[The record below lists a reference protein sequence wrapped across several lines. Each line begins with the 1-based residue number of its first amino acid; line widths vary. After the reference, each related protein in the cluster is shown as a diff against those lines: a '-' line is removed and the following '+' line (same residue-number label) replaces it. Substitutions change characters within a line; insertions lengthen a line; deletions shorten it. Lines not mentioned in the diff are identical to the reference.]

1 MQATP
6 LAQCGR
12 AAPLRIRPATVCKR
26 DSDSAFSSSPSSQR
40 RCVVT
45 MGAAAATS
53 SSARLSRR
61 DADGHRQVVF
71 GTGRNHVE
79 GSRLLLNSRH
89 SAFQISEERLH
100 EFLQAEVSFFAQK
113 ESSSLTLKKVIDS
126 STPDTAAALAVQEL
140 PIRFAQ
146 RILQIEGLDGWR
158 SSPEL
163 VEVHSLYSRSFKDLR
178 LVELDVENL
187 GPFTDVVQSLKGRM
201 KGVIPAL
208 ATAMRNLQSAED
220 YGEQHI
226 NNWLD
231 TFLLSRIGTEMLTSQ
246 YIACTSSIK
255 DSPKGRRGGIVD
267 HACDPAIICDRA
279 AKHVRKL
286 CKSHYNMEQELEI
299 IIETG
304 ASCEISGQGRV
315 RFPYVPQYLFY
326 ILVELLKNSARAT
339 VESSGGDQSQI
350 RARPIV
356 VTVGADP
363 SQVAI
368 RVHDSAGGIPFSVA
382 DRVWS
387 YMYSTANQSTGGT
400 GFSQQ
405 GTPLAG
411 FGVGLPLSRLY
422 ARYLGG
428 SLHLLSLPGIG
439 TRAYLYLKRLESEA
453 REEVPSHIGHSVQP
467 EPPL

>member
-1 MQATP
+1 MVSKARGESIRRQSGLVLPCSRVLLPRDGLCSRPPRLHSAVP
-6 LAQCGR
+6 QRR
-12 AAPLRIRPATVCKR
+12 AA
-26 DSDSAFSSSPSSQR
+26 
-40 RCVVT
+40 
-45 MGAAAATS
+45 
-53 SSARLSRR
+53 
-61 DADGHRQVVF
+61 
-71 GTGRNHVE
+71 
-79 GSRLLLNSRH
+79 
-89 SAFQISEERLH
+89 AFQISEERLQ
-100 EFLQAEVSFFAQK
+100 EFLQAEVAYFAGK
-113 ESSSLTLKKVIDS
+113 ESISLTLKKVIDS

-146 RILQIEGLDGWR
+146 RILQIESLEGWT
-158 SSPEL
+158 SSQEL
-163 VEVHSLYSRSFKDLR
+163 VDVHQHYSDSFRDLR
-178 LVELDVENL
+178 LVELDTRNL
-187 GPFTDVVQSLKGRM
+187 GPFTEVIQSLKGRM
-201 KGVIPAL
+201 KNVIPAL
-208 ATAMRNLQSAED
+208 ASAMRNLQSTGKYE
-220 YGEQHI
+220 EQEI

-231 TFLLSRIGTEMLTSQ
+231 TFLLSRISTEMLTSQ
-246 YIACTSSIK
+246 YIACTTPSREA
-255 DSPKGRRGGIVD
+255 PKSRRGGGIVD
-267 HACDPAIICDRA
+267 DACDPSVICDRA

-286 CKSHYNMEQELEI
+286 CKSHYNLEQELEI

-304 ASCEISGQGRV
+304 ASNDMSGQGRGV

-339 VESSGGDQSQI
+339 VEISGGDQAAI
-350 RARPIV
+350 KARPIII
-356 VTVGADP
+356 TVGADP

-387 YMYSTANQSTGGT
+387 YMYSTAQQGKGDN

-439 TRAYLYLKRLESEA
+439 TRAYLHLKRLETEA
-453 REEVPSHIGHSVQP
+453 REAVPSSVATP
-467 EPPL
+467 